1 MKKMLGVRM
10 LSFSAFVLL
19 AFVPA
24 TLFAQSPHATSSNR
38 DGQYELV
45 QPPTTQLKSRVL
57 VKSVL
62 SYDTPSSGVALTA
75 SPQPLDPATTIT
87 CPNSPATCTIVADI
101 NVQFGFGSSTGV
113 VSLCFLVDGS
123 VINGGSCPDLG
134 VVSTSS
140 WNSVSFSLVTTA
152 AKGTH
157 SIQTEIWPSV
167 TASRGYYTV
176 TYRVYKP

>member
-1 MKKMLGVRM
+1 MPVLGGT
-10 LSFSAFVLL
+10 AE
-19 AFVPA
+19 AVPFPN
-24 TLFAQSPHATSSNR
+24 TFL
-38 DGQYELV
+38 
-45 QPPTTQLKSRVL
+45 
-57 VKSVL
+57 
-62 SYDTPSSGVALTA
+62 PSTA
-75 SPQPLDPATTIT
+75 SAAT
-87 CPNSPATCTIVADI
+87 A
-101 NVQFGFGSSTGV
+101 GV